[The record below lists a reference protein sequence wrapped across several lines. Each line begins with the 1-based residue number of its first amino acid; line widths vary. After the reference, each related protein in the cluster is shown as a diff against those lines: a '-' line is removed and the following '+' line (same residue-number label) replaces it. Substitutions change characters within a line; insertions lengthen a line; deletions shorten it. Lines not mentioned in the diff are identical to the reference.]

1 MSHPSGL
8 PGDDQPDQRPARR
21 RDTAGARSQPRHL
34 APRGGRREREGIDGD
49 DDLDRDDDLDG
60 PDDDEGGARRLVRS
74 VAEWVGVIACGVVI
88 ALVAQ
93 MFLVQA
99 FWIPSASMVPTLNEG
114 DRVLVNKL
122 AYRAHDVRRG
132 DVIVFDRPQEAAN
145 GDDEIKDLIKRVVA
159 VEGDTIELHEGD
171 VYINGERI
179 EEPYLNDDAPTT
191 PDTGGCTNSG
201 EDRWELSEDTVFVM
215 GDNRTNSSDSRC
227 FGPIAE
233 DTIVGRAVVKLLPLR
248 DVGWL

>member
-1 MSHPSGL
+1 MSHLSGL
-8 PGDDQPDQRPARR
+8 PGDDEPDQRPVRR
-21 RDTAGARSQPRHL
+21 RDAAEARSQPRHL
-34 APRGGRREREGIDGD
+34 APRDGRRRREGIHGDG
-49 DDLDRDDDLDG
+49 DLDG
-60 PDDDEGGARRLVRS
+60 PDPDDHDGGARQLVRS
-74 VAEWVGVIACGVVI
+74 ILEWAGVIACGVVI

-93 MFLVQA
+93 AFLVQA

-132 DVIVFDRPQEAAN
+132 DVIVFDRPEEAAN

-159 VEGDTIELHEGD
+159 VEGDTLELHEGD

-179 EEPYLNDDAPTT
+179 EEPYVNDDAPTD

-201 EDRWELSEDTVFVM
+201 EGRWELQEDTVFVM

-248 DVGWL
+248 DIGWL

>member
-1 MSHPSGL
+1 MSHPSG
-8 PGDDQPDQRPARR
+8 PPDDDQPDQRPARR
-21 RDTAGARSQPRHL
+21 RDAAGARSEPRHL
-34 APRGGRREREGIDGD
+34 EPRGGRREREGR
-49 DDLDRDDDLDG
+49 DRDGELDG
-60 PDDDEGGARRLVRS
+60 PDPDGDEGGARQLVRS

-93 MFLVQA
+93 AFLVQA

-122 AYRAHDVRRG
+122 AYRAHDVHRG
-132 DVIVFDRPQEAAN
+132 DVIVFDRPEEAAN

-159 VEGDTIELHEGD
+159 IEGDTIELHEGD

-179 EEPYLNDDAPTT
+179 EEPYLNDDAPTS

-201 EDRWELSEDTVFVM
+201 DDRWELPEDTVFVM

>member
-21 RDTAGARSQPRHL
+21 RDDAGARSQPRHL
-34 APRGGRREREGIDGD
+34 APRRGRHEREGIDGD
-49 DDLDRDDDLDG
+49 GDLDRPD
-60 PDDDEGGARRLVRS
+60 PDDEDGGAGQLVRS
-74 VAEWVGVIACGVVI
+74 VVEWVGVIACGVVV

-99 FWIPSASMVPTLNEG
+99 FYIPSESMVPTLNEQ

-122 AYRAHDVRRG
+122 AYKAHDVHRG
-132 DVIVFDRPQEAAN
+132 DVIVFDRPEGAAN
-145 GDDEIKDLIKRVVA
+145 GDDDIKDLIKRVIA
-159 VEGDTIELHEGD
+159 IGGDTIECHESN
-171 VYINGERI
+171 VYVNGERVSEAYVAEGASPCGGVNTCDLRRQEI
-179 EEPYLNDDAPTT
+179 PDD
-191 PDTGGCTNSG
+191 S
-201 EDRWELSEDTVFVM
+201 VFVM
-215 GDNRTNSSDSRC
+215 GDNRDNSSDSRC